1 MAQLLGLDLGTTGAK
16 TLVIDDRGEVL
27 ATHTE
32 GYPLYQPEQGWSE
45 QNPEEWWKATLK
57 ALKSVLA
64 KGEVDKS
71 SIRGIGLS
79 GQMHGSV
86 FLDEENRVIRNPI
99 LWNDTRT
106 SEQCREIE
114 DTIGEDKLLNLVG
127 NPALEGFTAP
137 KVLWLKEKEPEN
149 YEKLETLLLPKDY
162 IVYRLTGRLVTE
174 KSDAAGTLLYD
185 VRNQEWSEEICEALD
200 IDPEILPEVLDSE
213 DVVAN
218 VKPGIANEIGLPS
231 DLKVVAGGADNACSA
246 VGNGVTEEGLFLV
259 SIGSSGV
266 VLAHSASMET
276 NDENRIHY
284 FNHSVSGKWYLMGVM
299 LSAGLSLRWFR
310 DNFARLETQTGDL
323 TGTNPYEFLNSEAKQ
338 VPAGSEGLV
347 FLPYLSGER
356 TPHQNAKARGV
367 FFGISGT
374 HDKRHFVRSILEGV
388 TFGLQ
393 DSLELIKDMGI
404 EPTQIR
410 VTGGGAQS
418 ALWRKIQADI
428 FGQEVVATKVDE
440 GPAYGA
446 ALLAGV
452 GSGTYKSINNA
463 VDRCVTIS
471 SYDQPDSKNQK
482 VYSELYSI
490 YRSLYTSLEND
501 YEKLSDY
508 SRGRRQI
515 SG

>member
-1 MAQLLGLDLGTTGAK
+1 VAQLLGLDLGTTGAK

-32 GYPLYQPEQGWSE
+32 SYPLYQPKQGWSE
-45 QNPEEWWKATLK
+45 QNPEEWWEAVLR

-64 KGEVDKS
+64 KGEVNRS

-106 SEQCREIE
+106 SKQCREIE
-114 DTIGEDKLLNLVG
+114 NIVGEGKLLDLVG

-162 IVYRLTGRLVTE
+162 IVYKLTGRLVTE

-185 VRNQEWSEEICEALD
+185 VRNQKWSEEICEALD
-200 IDPEILPEVLDSE
+200 IDREILPEVLNSE
-213 DVVAN
+213 DVVDN
-218 VKPGIANEIGLPS
+218 IKKEVANEIGLSS
-231 DLKVVAGGADNACSA
+231 DLEVVAGGADNACSA
-246 VGNGVTEEGLFLV
+246 VGNGITEEGLFLV

-266 VLAHSASMET
+266 VLAHSPCMEDK
-276 NDENRIHY
+276 DESRIHC

-310 DNFARLETQTGDL
+310 DNFAKLEMETGDL
-323 TGTNPYEFLNSEAKQ
+323 TCTDPYEFLNSEAKQ

-388 TFGLQ
+388 TFGLR
-393 DSLELIKDMGI
+393 DSLELIKDMGV

-410 VTGGGAQS
+410 VTGGGAKS
-418 ALWRKIQADI
+418 ALWKKIQADI
-428 FGQEVVATKVDE
+428 FGQEVVTTKVDE

-452 GSGTYKSINNA
+452 GSGTFNSIDNA
-463 VDRCVTIS
+463 VDRCVKIS
-471 SYDQPDSKNQK
+471 SYDLPDPKNQK

-490 YRSLYTSLEND
+490 YRSLYTSLENEYD
-501 YEKLSDY
+501 KLFDFKKGEK
-508 SRGRRQI
+508 
-515 SG
+515 